1 MGIFFYRVFVIGS
14 DVKTRRSVSIVHH
27 TDIISAL
34 EKIVGHSL
42 EVETRF
48 CAGSCKLLVRIPP
61 LQINGETQFSKYR
74 LDLSNTTAALYD
86 KTGTRLIGHV
96 SVFNSI
102 QCERVPDAVVLT
114 FKYSTLPIDFDSRRS
129 RDTPAIHDIRCA
141 FVYNNKVDHSM

>member
-1 MGIFFYRVFVIGS
+1 M
-14 DVKTRRSVSIVHH
+14 KTRRSVSIVRHA
-27 TDIISAL
+27 DIIAAL
-34 EKIVGHSL
+34 EKIIGHPP

-48 CAGSCKLLVRIPP
+48 CTGSCKLLVRIPA
-61 LQINGETQFSKYR
+61 LQINGDTQFPKYR

-114 FKYSTLPIDFDSRRS
+114 FKYSTLPMGPDTRRS
-129 RDTPAIHDIRCA
+129 QDTPAIRDIR
-141 FVYNNKVDHSM
+141 FRRIFFPPHF